1 MQAKRK
7 EQDDMQV
14 KQLKQDGLLHELE
27 ITIKASEIDSRV
39 DVRLKE
45 VGKTIRLPGFRPGK
59 VPLPLLKKKYG
70 RAIIGEILESTV
82 NESSQKALEDKGLQ
96 PAMQPKIEVTSFDEG
111 QDLTYTLAVE
121 VLPKIKVA
129 EYKGL
134 DLEKPVAK
142 ADEKSIDDALSRIA
156 SSRRSS
162 KPVESKRAS
171 KEGDIVVIDFKGRT
185 AEDDKEHPGMA
196 AEGHHLELGSGRF
209 IPGFEEQLV
218 GQKAGDEVEVK
229 VTFPEQYPAA
239 ELAGKDAIFD
249 VTIHEIRELS
259 ETEIDD
265 EFAQSLGMQDVPA
278 LRKAVEE
285 QINREL
291 EQQSRLILK
300 KKLLD
305 ELDGSHD
312 FEIPAGMKQ
321 QELQNITQQVLMDYQ
336 SRGGEGD
343 ISDEEKEELEE
354 IADRRVRLGLVLAEI
369 GKENKI
375 RVSDQELQKAVIAEA
390 QKYPG
395 QEKKVFDYYAKN
407 RHALESLR
415 APLYEDKVID
425 FILELSSI
433 STTEVT
439 PDELMSEEEQAL
451 SDVEKSKSKKS
462 DKPKK
467 GEKSSAGKSKAEK
480 SEAKKAA
487 PKKKKASE

>member
-1 MQAKRK
+1 
-7 EQDDMQV
+7 MQV

-27 ITIKASEIDSRV
+27 ITIHADEIDNRINI
-39 DVRLKE
+39 RLQE
-45 VGKTIRLPGFRPGK
+45 VSKTIRLPGFRPGK

-70 RAIIGEILESTV
+70 RAIMGDILESTV

-96 PAMQPKIEVTSFDEG
+96 PAIQPKIEVKSFDEG
-111 QDLTYTLAVE
+111 KDLTYTLAVE
-121 VLPKIKVA
+121 VLPKIEVA
-129 EYKGL
+129 NYKGL
-134 DLEKPVAK
+134 ELEKPVAK
-142 ADEKSIDDALSRIA
+142 ADDKEIDKAIERIA

-162 KPVESKRAS
+162 KPVESKRPS

-185 AEDDKEHPGMA
+185 AEDNKEHAGMA
-196 AEGHHLELGSGRF
+196 AEGHHLELGGGRF
-209 IPGFEEQLV
+209 IPGFEDQLT
-218 GQKAGDEVEVK
+218 GQKAGTEVEVK
-229 VTFPEQYPAA
+229 VTFPEEYPAK

-249 VTIHEIRELS
+249 VTIHEIRELADA
-259 ETEIDD
+259 EID
-265 EFAQSLGMQDVPA
+265 EAFAQSLGMEDVSA

-291 EQQSRLILK
+291 DQQSRLILK

-305 ELDGSHD
+305 ALDDAHD
-312 FEIPAGMKQ
+312 FEIPEGMKK

-336 SRGGEGD
+336 SRGGAAE
-343 ISDEEKEELEE
+343 ITDEEKEELEG

-375 RVSDQELQKAVIAEA
+375 RVSDQELQRAVIGEA

-433 STTEVT
+433 TTKDVSPE
-439 PDELMSEEEQAL
+439 ELMSAEEEVLA
-451 SDVEKSKSKKS
+451 DVEKSKSKKGGKAKKS
-462 DKPKK
+462 EKPS
-467 GEKSSAGKSKAEK
+467 ESKSKSEGGEGKK
-480 SEAKKAA
+480 SGA
-487 PKKKKASE
+487 KKKKASE

>member
-1 MQAKRK
+1 
-7 EQDDMQV
+7 MQV

-27 ITIKASEIDSRV
+27 ITIHADEIDNRINI
-39 DVRLKE
+39 RLKE
-45 VGKTIRLPGFRPGK
+45 VSKTVRLPGFRPGK

-70 RAIIGEILESTV
+70 RAIMGDILESTV

-96 PAMQPKIEVTSFDEG
+96 PAVQPKIEVKSFDEG
-111 QDLTYTLAVE
+111 KDLTYTLAVE
-121 VLPKIKVA
+121 VLPKIEVT

-134 DLEKPVAK
+134 ELEKPVAK
-142 ADEKSIDDALSRIA
+142 ADDKAIDESLTRIA

-162 KPVESKRAS
+162 KPIESKRAS
-171 KEGDIVVIDFKGRT
+171 KEGDIVVIDFRGRT
-185 AEDDKEHPGMA
+185 AEDGKEHAGMA

-209 IPGFEEQLV
+209 IPGFEDQLT
-218 GQKAGDEVEVK
+218 GQKAGAQVEVK
-229 VTFPEQYPAA
+229 VTFPEEYPAK

-249 VTIHEIRELS
+249 VTVHEIRELS
-259 ETEIDD
+259 DAEID
-265 EFAQSLGMQDVPA
+265 EAFAQSLGMEDVAA

-291 EQQSRLILK
+291 DQQSRLILK

-305 ELDGSHD
+305 ELDSAHE
-312 FEIPAGMKQ
+312 FEIPEGMKQ

-336 SRGGEGD
+336 SRGGSAE
-343 ISDEEKEELEE
+343 ITDEEKEELEA

-375 RVSDQELQKAVIAEA
+375 RVSDQELQRAVIGEA

-433 STTEVT
+433 TTKDVT
-439 PDELMSEEEQAL
+439 PEELMSAEEEVLA
-451 SDVEKSKSKKS
+451 DVEKAKSKKGA
-462 DKPKK
+462 KGKK
-467 GEKSSAGKSKAEK
+467 SEKSSESKAK
-480 SEAKKAA
+480 SEGGEPKKAA
-487 PKKKKASE
+487 AKKKKASE